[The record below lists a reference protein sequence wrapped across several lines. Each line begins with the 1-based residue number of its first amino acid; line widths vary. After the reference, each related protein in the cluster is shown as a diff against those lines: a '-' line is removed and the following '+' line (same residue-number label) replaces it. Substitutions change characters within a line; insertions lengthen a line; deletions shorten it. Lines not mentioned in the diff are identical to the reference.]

1 MRLSGRGSLTSL
13 LVIGLRP
20 PASESRCARVG
31 RVTAPVGRV
40 STSLPTD
47 VSTVGV
53 EFWGGACRASRPL
66 STRERR
72 SSSSSG
78 TPGIRV
84 AAPVA
89 GGNATV
95 STLAGRPT
103 VRSTAESALGGLAG
117 RPVNKG
123 SEPITLLAKAASALV
138 GLRSAL
144 PICFALADVT
154 ARNCTGL
161 TLLRCPTSSARSAVN
176 RAGWLW

>member
-1 MRLSGRGSLTSL
+1 MRLSGRCSLVSV

-20 PASESRCARVG
+20 PESESRGARVG

-40 STSLPTD
+40 STSLPED

-53 EFWGGACRASRPL
+53 ELCGGACRASRPL

-72 SSSSSG
+72 SSLSSG
-78 TPGIRV
+78 TPGVRV

-89 GGNATV
+89 GGNTLV
-95 STLAGRPT
+95 STRAGRPT
-103 VRSTAESALGGLAG
+103 FRSAAESALGGLAG
-117 RPVNKG
+117 KPVNKG
-123 SEPITLLAKAASALV
+123 SEPITLLAKASSALV
-138 GLRSAL
+138 GLRSSL

-161 TLLRCPTSSARSAVN
+161 TLFRFASS
-176 RAGWLW
+176 